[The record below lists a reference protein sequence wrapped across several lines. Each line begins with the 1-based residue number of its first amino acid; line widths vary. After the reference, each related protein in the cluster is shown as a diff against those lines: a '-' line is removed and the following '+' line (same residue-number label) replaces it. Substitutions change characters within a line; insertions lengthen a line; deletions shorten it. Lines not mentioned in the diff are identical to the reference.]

1 MPGSHSPPTSSLP
14 LRRRPQP
21 EGVQTRFT
29 FGGKEAPGPRSSAS
43 VRRGMGWARPAA
55 PGRAARRGAGGR
67 RATARRSAG
76 GARRRGP
83 PACGRCRGRLGPR
96 RPARPRCVP
105 SPGPRRPGLGTGCG
119 GGRAEHGGAAA
130 PRAGAEPGER
140 LTEEQ
145 AVVLRVGMAAL
156 LRAVQGHDA
165 TRGAGG
171 GGPHAPPSADAQQR
185 QQRAHGGGRTARL
198 GGTEPGAA
206 ARRRPLPLGTG
217 TASRGWPQIPRD
229 CLSSPLPWEFTT
241 MHSLIH
247 TLSMS
252 TVILS

>member
-1 MPGSHSPPTSSLP
+1 
-14 LRRRPQP
+14 
-21 EGVQTRFT
+21 
-29 FGGKEAPGPRSSAS
+29 
-43 VRRGMGWARPAA
+43 MGWARPAA

-83 PACGRCRGRLGPR
+83 PACGRCRGRLAPR

-119 GGRAEHGGAAA
+119 GGRAEPGGAAA

-198 GGTEPGAA
+198 GRRAGGRAGLSPARPHDGAPFRSEPA
-206 ARRRPLPLGTG
+206 LPPGGGGLRSPG
-217 TASRGWPQIPRD
+217 TASLHLRPG
-229 CLSSPLPWEFTT
+229 SSPPCTHSFTRCPCLRSYFHD
-241 MHSLIH
+241 MG
-247 TLSMS
+247 
-252 TVILS
+252 VILVAWL